1 VRIAGALVAGVAAF
15 IGTYVVA
22 IFAADRGGAA
32 SGSPSD
38 AGLAFI
44 IELVAASAVGALVF
58 ALVAL
63 TGQRRS
69 RRRGSA
75 TRDESGRWRWPEE

>member
-1 VRIAGALVAGVAAF
+1 MRVAGALLAGVVAF

-22 IFAADRGGAA
+22 IFAADRGGPT
-32 SGSPSD
+32 SGSPST

-63 TGQRRS
+63 TGRRS

>member
-1 VRIAGALVAGVAAF
+1 MAGIVAF

-22 IFAADRGGAA
+22 IFAADRDGAT
-32 SGSPSD
+32 SGSPST

-63 TGQRRS
+63 TGRRRS